1 MNHSTHGYASPMSD
15 LPFASA
21 LEQAELVRTKKASPV
36 ELVELY
42 LERIER
48 LDPELNSFVTV
59 AGEQALEAA
68 RGAEAAVVSRSD
80 LPPFHGV
87 PMPIK
92 DLTEAAG
99 MRTTFSCKQY
109 AEYVPVE
116 DTSTVRRLKDA
127 GFVLLGKTNTPE
139 FGTVPQ
145 TESELNGICR
155 NPWSLGHTPGGS
167 SGGAA
172 SAVAAGLS
180 SVAQGSDG
188 GGSIRIPASC
198 CGLFGIKPARGRI
211 SHSPGG
217 ESLFGFSTD
226 GPIARTVA
234 DAAAILDALSGYETG
249 DPYWAPPP
257 TRAFLDE
264 VGTDPGRLRIAFTLQ
279 PAVEAEIEPEVAEAA
294 RDSAAL
300 LESLGH
306 AVEELD
312 PGWFDPTLSSSFITI
327 FQGLAADFI
336 DLDVA
341 QMEPLNRMLTES
353 ARSTSMVDYIRAG
366 TALSISVRR
375 IMALWQDYD
384 LLLTPTVPVTPRP
397 VGWMFEEEDPWGQL
411 ARASLIVA
419 FTAPANASGQPAV
432 SLPLHWSSEG
442 LPIGTQLIGGP
453 ADEATL
459 IRVSAQLE
467 AARPWANRR
476 PPTS

>member
-1 MNHSTHGYASPMSD
+1 MPD
-15 LPFASA
+15 LPLASA
-21 LEQAELVRTKKASPV
+21 LEQAELVRDKEVSPV

-42 LERIER
+42 LDRIER

-59 AGEQALEAA
+59 AGDQALDAA
-68 RGAEAAVVSRSD
+68 RGAEEAVISRND

-92 DLTEAAG
+92 DLTETAG

-116 DTSTVRRLKDA
+116 DTSTVRRLKEA

-139 FGTVPQ
+139 FGTLPQ

-172 SAVAAGLS
+172 SAVAAGLAP
-180 SVAQGSDG
+180 VAQGSDG

-198 CGLFGIKPARGRI
+198 CGLFGIKPSRGRI
-211 SHSPGG
+211 SHAPGG
-217 ESLFGFSTD
+217 ESLYGFSTD
-226 GPIARTVA
+226 GPLARTVA
-234 DAAAILDALSGYETG
+234 DAAAVLDALSGYETG

-257 TRAFLDE
+257 ARRFSAE
-264 VGTDPGRLRIAFTLQ
+264 VGADPGRLKIAFSLQ
-279 PAVEAEIEPEVAEAA
+279 PAVEVEVEPQAADAA

-306 AVEELD
+306 TVEEVD
-312 PGWFDPTLSSSFITI
+312 PGWFDPTLSASFITI
-327 FQGLAADFI
+327 FQGLAADFL
-336 DLDVA
+336 DLDLDRV
-341 QMEPLNRMLTES
+341 EPLNRMLTES
-353 ARSTSMVDYIRAG
+353 ARSTSMIDYIRAG
-366 TALSISVRR
+366 TALSITIRR
-375 IMALWQDYD
+375 IMSLWDDYD
-384 LLLTPTVPVTPRP
+384 LLLTPTLPVSPRP
-397 VGWMFEEEDPWGQL
+397 VGWIFEEDDPWSQL

-459 IRVSAQLE
+459 IRVAAQLE
-467 AARPWANRR
+467 ETRPWAGRR
-476 PPTS
+476 PPLS